1 MQVTTRLERRLGAG
15 TRMGQGPSQGDRRG
29 SIVLAKRLSALEK
42 KLDVAL
48 KDAEVMLAEIRAINR
63 K

>member
-1 MQVTTRLERRLGAG
+1 MTRLERRFGVG
-15 TRMGQGPSQGDRRG
+15 TRMGQDTHQGDRRG
-29 SIVLAKRLSALEK
+29 SIVSKRLSALEK

-48 KDAEVMLAEIRAINR
+48 KEAEEMLAEIRAINR

>member
-1 MQVTTRLERRLGAG
+1 MQVTTRSGRLGAG
-15 TRMGQGPSQGDRRG
+15 RRIGQEPYRGDRRG
-29 SIVLAKRLSALEK
+29 STVIAKRLSALEK

-48 KDAEVMLAEIRAINR
+48 KDAEEMLAEIRAINR